1 VNVVLDNQD
10 LYVAGM
16 VDTIVLTLVSF
27 ALAFV
32 VGTIVAGF
40 RVSPV
45 PPLRAAGT
53 AYVNIVRNTPLAV
66 LMYLF
71 WFGVLPAVGIILP
84 RFTAGIIVL
93 TAYTGTFVAEA
104 VRAGINS
111 VAVGQAE
118 AGRSLGLTFPAT
130 LGQIIMPQ
138 AMRTVVQP
146 LGSIFIAL
154 IKNSALVTIISVP
167 NLTKTGEAIGS
178 DTAQFFPALLGAGL
192 AYLVLT
198 LPAGAAVGWI
208 ERRVAFRR

>member
-1 VNVVLDNQD
+1 VNIVVDNFD
-10 LYVAGM
+10 AYVGGM
-16 VDTIVLTLVSF
+16 VDTIVLTLLSF

-32 VGTIVAGF
+32 VGTVVAGF

-66 LMYLF
+66 LMVLF
-71 WFGVLPAVGIILP
+71 WFGLLPNLGF
-84 RFTAGIIVL
+84 RFSRFWAGIFVL

-130 LGQIIMPQ
+130 LGQVIMPQ

-167 NLTKTGEAIGS
+167 NLTKAGEDIGTKS
-178 DTAQFFPALLGAGL
+178 ADLFGSIVGVGL

>member
-1 VNVVLDNQD
+1 MDVILDNVD
-10 LYVAGM
+10 AYLAGM
-16 VDTIVLTLVSF
+16 VDTIVLTLLSF

-32 VGTIVAGF
+32 VGIVVAGF

-66 LMYLF
+66 AMVLF
-71 WFGVLPAVGIILP
+71 WFGLLPSLGL
-84 RFTAGIIVL
+84 RFSRFWAGIIVL

-118 AGRSLGLTFPAT
+118 AGRALGLTFPAT
-130 LGQIIMPQ
+130 LGQVVLPQ
-138 AMRTVVQP
+138 ALRTVVQP

-154 IKNSALVTIISVP
+154 IKNSAIVTTISVA
-167 NLTKTGEAIGS
+167 NLTKAAEEIGTA
-178 DTAQFFPALLGAGL
+178 TAQFFPSIMGAAL

-198 LPAGAAVGWI
+198 LPSGAAVGWI
-208 ERRVAFRR
+208 ERKVAFSR

>member
-1 VNVVLDNQD
+1 MNIVVDNLDAY
-10 LYVAGM
+10 LAGM
-16 VDTIVLTLVSF
+16 VDTTVLTLVAF

-32 VGTIVAGF
+32 VGTVVAGF

-53 AYVNIVRNTPLAV
+53 AYVNIFRNTPLAL
-66 LMYLF
+66 LMFLF
-71 WFGVLPAVGIILP
+71 WFGFLPAIGISMS
-84 RFTAGIIVL
+84 RFWVGIIVL
-93 TAYTGTFVAEA
+93 TTYTGTFVAEA

-118 AGRSLGLTFPAT
+118 AGRSLGLTFPET
-130 LGQIIMPQ
+130 LGQVIMPQ

-154 IKNSALVTIISVP
+154 IKNSALVTIIAVP

-178 DTAQFFPALLGAGL
+178 AEAQFFPALLGAGL

-198 LPAGAAVGWI
+198 LPAGAVVGWI
-208 ERRVAFRR
+208 EHKVAFRR

>member
-1 VNVVLDNQD
+1 MNVVVDNWD
-10 LYVAGM
+10 AYLAGM
-16 VDTIVLTLVSF
+16 IDTIILTLVSF
-27 ALAFV
+27 VLAFV
-32 VGTIVAGF
+32 VGTIAAGF

-66 LMYLF
+66 LMVLF
-71 WFGVLPAVGIILP
+71 WFGLLPALGFSFS
-84 RFTAGIIVL
+84 RFLAGIIVL
-93 TAYTGTFVAEA
+93 TAYTGTFVAEV

-138 AMRTVVQP
+138 ALRTVVQP

-167 NLTKTGEAIGS
+167 NLTKAGEAIGTE
-178 DTAQFFPALLGAGL
+178 TAEFFPALLGAGL

-208 ERRVAFRR
+208 ERRVAFQR

>member
-1 VNVVLDNQD
+1 MDVILDNVD
-10 LYVAGM
+10 AYLAGM
-16 VDTIVLTLVSF
+16 VDTIVLTLLSF

-32 VGTIVAGF
+32 VGIVVAGF

-66 LMYLF
+66 AMVLF
-71 WFGVLPAVGIILP
+71 WFGLLPSLGLRIP
-84 RFTAGIIVL
+84 RFWAGIIVL

-118 AGRSLGLTFPAT
+118 AGRALGLTFPAT
-130 LGQIIMPQ
+130 LGQVVLPQ
-138 AMRTVVQP
+138 ALRTVVQP

-167 NLTKTGEAIGS
+167 NLTKTADEIGTA
-178 DTAQFFPALLGAGL
+178 TAQFFPSIVGAAL

-198 LPAGAAVGWI
+198 IPSGAAVGWI
-208 ERRVAFRR
+208 ERKVAFSR

>member
-1 VNVVLDNQD
+1 VDVILDNFD
-10 LYVAGM
+10 AYVGGM

-32 VGTIVAGF
+32 VGTVVAGF

-53 AYVNIVRNTPLAV
+53 TYVNIVRNTPLAV
-66 LMYLF
+66 LLYLY
-71 WFGVLPAVGIILP
+71 WFGLLPNFGSGYS
-84 RFTAGIIVL
+84 RFWAGIVVL

-130 LGQIIMPQ
+130 LGQVIMPQ

-154 IKNSALVTIISVP
+154 IKNSALVTLLSVP
-167 NLTKTGEAIGS
+167 NLSKTGEDIGTES
-178 DTAQFFPALLGAGL
+178 ADFFASMIGVGI

-208 ERRVAFRR
+208 ERKVAFRR